1 MSRIAILTQ
10 HWTLRSMNLGHWA
23 VLGIGL
29 FLIPWALVVHAEPST
44 AEGPPAT
51 STISTEV
58 VDPPGHTSD
67 DAGDSLGF
75 PFEVADLPGLAG
87 RLGDEVIH
95 WYRVT
100 PPGDRVSWG
109 GLAVCCLLGCS
120 ILLERLLRLRER
132 TIIPAD
138 FTAKFLDRLHGG
150 KLDAGRALD
159 YCEENPSPAARVAL
173 AAVRRWGR
181 PAADLERAVAL
192 AHRVESDRLRRNV
205 GTFRRLAVLAP
216 LIGFL
221 GTLLA
226 AGRILAAIPP
236 GVPLQEGLDLGFH
249 WGPELASA
257 LGPLTAGVVIATLA
271 VVAYDGLQARIERL
285 AGSLDRLGAET
296 IDAIAMAVPIAS
308 ASLSVP
314 TSRAGDLDAE
324 PRGPSYRMH
333 APSET
338 APAGVFGL
346 VRPPHASGNLN
357 LKSSDQR
364 TQRFPRTRTEGE
376 SSAQL

>member
-1 MSRIAILTQ
+1 
-10 HWTLRSMNLGHWA
+10 
-23 VLGIGL
+23 V
-29 FLIPWALVVHAEPST
+29 
-44 AEGPPAT
+44 
-51 STISTEV
+51 
-58 VDPPGHTSD
+58 
-67 DAGDSLGF
+67 
-75 PFEVADLPGLAG
+75 
-87 RLGDEVIH
+87 
-95 WYRVT
+95 
-100 PPGDRVSWG
+100 
-109 GLAVCCLLGCS
+109 LGCS
-120 ILLERLLRLRER
+120 ILLERLSRLRER
-132 TIIPAD
+132 AIIPAD

-236 GVPLQEGLDLGFH
+236 GVPLAEGLDLGFH

-257 LGPLTAGVVIATLA
+257 LGPLTSGVIIATLA

-285 AGSLDRLGAET
+285 SGALDRLGAET
-296 IDAIAMAVPIAS
+296 IDAIAMTVPISS
-308 ASLSVP
+308 APLSVP
-314 TSRAGDLDAE
+314 TSRKGDPVADS
-324 PRGPSYRMH
+324 RGSSHRMH
-333 APSET
+333 PPSET
-338 APAGVFGL
+338 TPAGIFGL
-346 VRPPHASGNLN
+346 VHSPHTSGTSTFRPTDRRA
-357 LKSSDQR
+357 
-364 TQRFPRTRTEGE
+364 QRFPRPKSEGE
-376 SSAQL
+376 TSSHV